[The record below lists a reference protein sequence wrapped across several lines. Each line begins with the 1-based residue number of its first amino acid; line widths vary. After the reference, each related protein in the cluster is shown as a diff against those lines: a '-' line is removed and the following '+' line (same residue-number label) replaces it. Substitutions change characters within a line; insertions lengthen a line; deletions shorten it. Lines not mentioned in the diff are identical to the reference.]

1 MMSGQNPLKTMM
13 NNIPV
18 PQQKLKEVLR
28 VEGLSKVFDKSS
40 HSIQALREVDF
51 TLYEGEIVAI
61 MGTSGSGK
69 STLLNMLSAIDAP
82 TSGKMFVS
90 GEHANIYQEPQATI
104 YRRDHI
110 GFVFQSFELLE
121 DLNVTDNITMPLILK
136 GLTHKEI
143 VELVAGALD
152 QVDMTKWRT
161 HLPTELSGGQ
171 QQRVAIARALIAKPP
186 ILLADEPTG
195 SLDFNTTNEILN
207 LLVQLNE
214 DLQQTMVIV
223 THDAYV
229 ATFADRVLF
238 FHDGQIVD
246 VYTNE
251 KDEYDLGKILEKFKY
266 VARGGNNV

>member
-1 MMSGQNPLKTMM
+1 MMSGQNPLKMMM

-40 HSIQALREVDF
+40 YSIQALREVDF
-51 TLYEGEIVAI
+51 TLYEGEMVAI

-82 TSGKMFVS
+82 TSGKMFVL

-121 DLNVTDNITMPLILK
+121 DLNVMDNIAMPLILK

-143 VELVAGALD
+143 EVLIEGALD
-152 QVDMTKWRT
+152 QVGMTKWST
-161 HLPTELSGGQ
+161 HLPAELSGGQ

-195 SLDFNTTNEILN
+195 SLDFNTTNDILN

-214 DLQQTMVIV
+214 DLGQTMVIV

-229 ATFADRVLF
+229 ATFSDRVLF

-251 KDEYDLGKILEKFKY
+251 KDEHDLGKILEKFKD
-266 VARGGNNV
+266 VARGDKNV

>member
-1 MMSGQNPLKTMM
+1 MMSGQNPLKKLM

-28 VEGLSKVFDKSS
+28 VEGLNKVFDRSS
-40 HSIQALREVDF
+40 HRIQALREVDL
-51 TLYEGEIVAI
+51 TLYEGEMVAI

-82 TSGKMFVS
+82 TSGKMFVF
-90 GEHANIYQEPQATI
+90 GEHANIHQEPQATI

-121 DLNVTDNITMPLILK
+121 DLDVMDNIAMPLILK
-136 GLTHKEI
+136 GLTHYEI
-143 VELVAGALD
+143 ELRVEEALD
-152 QVDMTKWRT
+152 QVGMKKWRK

-171 QQRVAIARALIAKPP
+171 QQRVAIARALVAKPS

-195 SLDFNTTNEILN
+195 SLDFNTTNDILN
-207 LLVQLNE
+207 LLVQLNK

-229 ATFADRVLF
+229 ATYADRVLF
-238 FHDGQIVD
+238 FHDGQIID

-251 KDEYDLGKILEKFKY
+251 KDENDLDKILEKFKY
-266 VARGGNNV
+266 VARGER

>member
-1 MMSGQNPLKTMM
+1 MMSGQNPLKMMM

-28 VEGLSKVFDKSS
+28 VEGLTKVFDKSS
-40 HSIQALREVDF
+40 HHIQALREVDF
-51 TLYEGEIVAI
+51 TLYEGEMVAI

-82 TSGKMFVS
+82 TSGKMFVF
-90 GEHANIYQEPQATI
+90 GEQKNIHQEPQATI
-104 YRRDHI
+104 YRRNHI

-121 DLNVTDNITMPLILK
+121 DLNVMDNIAVPLILK
-136 GLTHKEI
+136 GLTNKEI
-143 VELVAGALD
+143 EVLVEEALD
-152 QVDMTKWRT
+152 QVGMKKWRT

-171 QQRVAIARALIAKPP
+171 QQRVAIARALIAKPS

-195 SLDFNTTNEILN
+195 ALDFNTTNDILN

-246 VYTNE
+246 VYTNK
-251 KDEYDLGKILEKFKY
+251 KDEYDLEEILEKFKY
-266 VARGGNNV
+266 VARGEQ